1 MSIFL
6 WAEHMRVADLFC
18 GIGSF
23 HYAARALGHEVV
35 FACDA
40 DPAVRM
46 VYEAT
51 WGLRPWGDIDGIQLD
66 RIPDHDILCA
76 GPPCQAFSLIGR
88 KRGMGDE
95 RGRLMFRVAE
105 VLRAKRPRFFV
116 VENVRNL
123 IGAPLRPVF
132 ESVLQAYRDAGYK
145 VCWHVLDCA
154 DYGIPQGRRRL
165 FIVGSRDEEF
175 NWEPPTARAGPSLA
189 ELLGQPGLRPEK
201 PLCRTIRTQYR
212 PNSKDKRSFAYVPL
226 EGGGGYVLSRVDAE
240 ALQGFPPQLLRWGG
254 LNATRVWRA
263 LGNTIPTCLTT
274 AVLGSLGDLGDA
286 DDGPRRRPPGER
298 EVAHGEVPRHAEAI
312 LDPHVPLQDDVPAD
326 EVPRGMEMEGEGV
339 GVVLVLREQPED
351 GPEVPRRIE
360 TLQ

>member
-1 MSIFL
+1 ML
-6 WAEHMRVADLFC
+6 C
-18 GIGSF
+18 GHS
-23 HYAARALGHEVV
+23 AALALAALV
-35 FACDA
+35 FA
-40 DPAVRM
+40 AVCCFSA
-46 VYEAT
+46 EAGSR
-51 WGLRPWGDIDGIQLD
+51 GLKTSI
-66 RIPDHDILCA
+66 
-76 GPPCQAFSLIGR
+76 
-88 KRGMGDE
+88 
-95 RGRLMFRVAE
+95 
-105 VLRAKRPRFFV
+105 
-116 VENVRNL
+116 
-123 IGAPLRPVF
+123 
-132 ESVLQAYRDAGYK
+132 QAYRDAGYK

-165 FIVGSRDEEF
+165 FIVGSWDAEF
-175 NWEPPTARAGPSLA
+175 NWEPPPARAGPNLA

-201 PLCRTIRTQYR
+201 QLCRTIRTQYR